1 MLRNLKMRFAYD
13 VIGNKE
19 KAVAILPQKI
29 GISDK
34 KAAKEILSRHKSVK
48 SVLKKLGGRKADYRI
63 FECKLIAGDPNTEV
77 VHKEYGYMIKLDPKV
92 VYFSPREAEER
103 RRIAELVKP
112 KERILIMFSGIAP
125 FALAIKKRQ
134 PDCEIVCI
142 DVNLQAIKYAMENVR
157 LNRMQGIRNFC
168 LNARNAEDFGVF
180 DRIVMPLPE
189 NSLHYLDTAFA
200 CTRRGSIIHL
210 YAISR
215 EDYKD
220 VERRIEEVARD
231 VNIRYKI
238 LNKKRVLPF
247 APRVDKVR
255 IDIQAL

>member
-1 MLRNLKMRFAYD
+1 MRFAYD
-13 VIGNKE
+13 IVGNKE
-19 KAVAILPQKI
+19 KSVAILPPKI

-34 KAAKEILSRHKSVK
+34 KAAKEIMQRHRSVK
-48 SVLKKLGGRKADYRI
+48 SVLKRLGGRKTDYRI
-63 FECKLIAGDPNTEV
+63 YECKLIAGDPNTEV
-77 VHKEYGYMIKLDPKV
+77 VHQEYGYKIKIDPILA
-92 VYFSPREAEER
+92 YFSPREAEER
-103 RRIAELVKP
+103 RRIAEMVKP
-112 KERILIMFSGIAP
+112 GERVLVMFSGAGP
-125 FALAIKKRQ
+125 FGLAIKKRQ
-134 PDCEIVCI
+134 PNSEVICI
-142 DVNLQAIKYAMENVR
+142 DINLRAIKYAIENVR
-157 LNRMQGIRNFC
+157 LNRMHGILNFC

-189 NSLHYLDTAFA
+189 NSLDYLDTAFA
-200 CTRRGSIIHL
+200 CTRRGSVIHL

-220 VERRIEEVARD
+220 VERRIEEIARD

-247 APRVDKVR
+247 APRVDKIR